1 MAASEDPQMREAARF
16 EGALDVLGTVSWNF
30 VKKDWDQARVW
41 WRLVA
46 MFSAGGGEVDGV

>member
-1 MAASEDPQMREAARF
+1 MREAARF